1 MGSPPSPAGV
11 PPRDTHSPFPQRRQ
25 EEASAR
31 RKTAQEAGPP
41 PLPPLRFLPQRADA
55 ILKPPGCAPEARPPG
70 TVNRW
75 AADGDTPSRA
85 LRPHGRPR
93 LSARDPQRLG
103 VRGHTPHTVQPPCCC
118 GGLPLLKP
126 PRPGCQGT
134 TPAPA
139 GGWPGA
145 STGPQSPQKSSSV
158 PPQPP
163 TPPSHTHR
171 LARWPPRRAQHPP
184 PSLAAQKGCGKP
196 GRPAALARPRGSNMS
211 AVSPLPLPPTPQAAT
226 IFPGIEG
233 ATTRTPQHSRRCPHL
248 PCSPHGAEALGGGQ
262 PAAPREAQ
270 AWRPSPAGPAAPPSG
285 RALSSHPPGPWHRTD
300 GGLWEGQ
307 SGGAVGVRR
316 DACSEEP
323 GGPDAWSRGL

>member
-31 RKTAQEAGPP
+31 RETAQEAGPP

-158 PPQPP
+158 PPHPP
-163 TPPSHTHR
+163 TPP
-171 LARWPPRRAQHPP
+171 Q
-184 PSLAAQKGCGKP
+184 
-196 GRPAALARPRGSNMS
+196 
-211 AVSPLPLPPTPQAAT
+211 
-226 IFPGIEG
+226 
-233 ATTRTPQHSRRCPHL
+233 PH
-248 PCSPHGAEALGGGQ
+248 
-262 PAAPREAQ
+262 
-270 AWRPSPAGPAAPPSG
+270 SPAGPLAPSQGSASPSQPSG
-285 RALSSHPPGPWHRTD
+285 PEGVREARQARSSRPPAGQQHVGCLTTSTSPHPSSSHHLPWD
-300 GGLWEGQ
+300 
-307 SGGAVGVRR
+307 
-316 DACSEEP
+316 
-323 GGPDAWSRGL
+323 